1 MGTTEVV
8 EVKIRGEFASN
19 MLQSFDKQMAAMI
32 NPCIC
37 VLNIESHGGYVH
49 ILEAMANTIT
59 EKKAQGF
66 VFVTNVD
73 KYAYSCGFMLF
84 LMGDIKIASDSA
96 ELMYHAAGVE
106 VWDRLTSIDAK
117 QIYDEL
123 IACDL
128 ITDKI
133 MIENTN
139 IKPEMFA
146 ILKKNTNFFNR
157 ADMIHLGIMENEYTF

>member
-1 MGTTEVV
+1 MGTAKVIEI
-8 EVKIRGEFASN
+8 KIRGEFTPN
-19 MLQSFDKQMAAMI
+19 MLQSFNKQMAAMV

-37 VLNIESHGGYVH
+37 VLDIESVGGYVY

-84 LMGDIKIASDSA
+84 LMGDIKIAADNA
-96 ELMYHAAGVE
+96 ELMYHAAGVD

-123 IACDL
+123 IACDAV
-128 ITDKI
+128 TDKI
-133 MIENTN
+133 MLENTN
-139 IKPEMFA
+139 IVPEMFA

-157 ADMIHLGIMENEYTF
+157 ADMVHMGIMENDYTF